1 MPGLHRLSFAL
12 SLHRQVLLSSM
23 SRLQPWSLTATEA
36 FHVGTG
42 SAARH
47 GDSGM
52 ATDDLLAKVHD
63 KELVKPLG
71 FINGEW
77 VGATDGSTID
87 VRLVRPHGCT
97 VLMHY
102 ARVCWCAF
110 CYALRIIS

>member
-23 SRLQPWSLTATEA
+23 SRLQPWSLTANEA

-42 SAARH
+42 SASH
-47 GDSGM
+47 GESSL

-77 VGATDGSTID
+77 VGATDGRTID
-87 VRLVRPHGCT
+87 VRLALAPW
-97 VLMHY
+97 HY
-102 ARVCWCAF
+102 VYCITLGMC
-110 CYALRIIS
+110 